1 MDNLSELIKKER
13 EKKEQESPQNVQ
25 SPANVRSSLMAL
37 KNAVDGFGSLEGNPL
52 IENIKKVETVIE
64 RKDNNGFI
72 QPNLGKQS
80 PSQKIM
86 TNTGGYD
93 SEKEKEDQFT
103 KDLLMKT
110 RQFVTGGTHV
120 NPTTPQTR
128 PFINEEIHHPE
139 PTQPDHRY
147 NYINPSNFNI
157 PNQVSKT
164 DVLSA
169 LKDTI
174 TDLYVKEKVE
184 SIIRE
189 YLQTDEGKM
198 LIKSIVV
205 GLFKKK

>member
-1 MDNLSELIKKER
+1 MNNLSEFIKKER
-13 EKKEQESPQNVQ
+13 EKKELESPQNVQ

-37 KNAVDGFGSLEGNPL
+37 KNAVDGFGPLEGNPL
-52 IENIKKVETVIE
+52 IENIKKVETVVE
-64 RKDNNGFI
+64 RKDNSGFI
-72 QPNLGKQS
+72 QPNLGKPSS
-80 PSQKIM
+80 PQKTM
-86 TNTGGYD
+86 TTTGGYD
-93 SEKEKEDQFT
+93 IEKEKEDQFT

-110 RQFVTGGTHV
+110 RQFVTGGAHI
-120 NPTTPQTR
+120 NPTPQTR
-128 PFINEEIHHPE
+128 PFINEEVYHPE

-147 NYINPSNFNI
+147 NYINPSVLNVPTKEI
-157 PNQVSKT
+157 SKH
-164 DVLSA
+164 DVLGA

-184 SIIRE
+184 TIIRE